1 MRTTSL
7 VRVFGLSLSF
17 LLVPALCHADETK
30 EAKEVKEEA
39 KEPDVVKPSSSP
51 AGRGVAFGF
60 DNGLFGRAFEQSARI
75 RLPIAE
81 YFAVNLRGISTFGPM
96 ADDTRWELGG
106 RVELVGHTPVYLNLV
121 RLYGGGGPEVAAR
134 ATGPGDKKTAF
145 GGGGHFGFE
154 FFLKPSMSF
163 YAEIGGHGG
172 NELTAGGTAV
182 AGMMFYP
189 FTGP

>member
-1 MRTTSL
+1 MRTKSL
-7 VRVFGLSLSF
+7 FGLTALGF
-17 LLVPALCHADETK
+17 ALLFVPSVARADEPAT
-30 EAKEVKEEA
+30 
-39 KEPDVVKPSSSP
+39 KEPDVVRPSSTP

-75 RLPIAE
+75 RLPLAD
-81 YFAVNLRGISTFGPM
+81 FFSVDLRGISTFGPM
-96 ADDTRWELGG
+96 ANDTRWELGG
-106 RVELVGHTPVYLNLV
+106 RLELVGRTPVYLNLV

-134 ATGPGDKKTAF
+134 ASGPGDKKTSF
-145 GGGGHFGFE
+145 GAGGHFGFE
-154 FFLKPSMSF
+154 FFLNPNMSF
-163 YAEIGGHGG
+163 YTEIGGHSG